1 MKTILRLLF
10 VVLAACA
17 ISSASTTQVWEQRTA
32 EDFEKGEASGVSITS
47 DGKLVLAPSVDLAYD
62 TGELYGWGLAR
73 DSRGRIFI
81 SGGNGGKVF
90 VMPPGASQTGSG
102 ASPAA
107 PGGSLVFKAAEM
119 GGHAVAGDSAD
130 NVYVGTSPDGKV
142 YKVTPEGK
150 SSVFFEPKTKYIWS
164 LAFDR
169 KGNLWVATGDKGEL
183 FRVDQQGKGSV
194 VYKCGDKHIRTVVA
208 LGDGVA
214 VGTEGRG
221 RIIRVSSSGT
231 AFGLYDAPAREIT
244 SVAVAADGTIYVT
257 GIGATG
263 HTPQRTSP
271 GFSPQPA
278 ATTSAVESF
287 AAILSEAGVQPP
299 RPAIGGSVGGAVTP

>member
-10 VVLAACA
+10 VVLAVCA
-17 ISSASTTQVWEQRTA
+17 ISAASTTQIWEQKTA
-32 EDFEKGEASGVSITS
+32 EDFEKGEASSVSITS
-47 DGKLVLAPSVDLAYD
+47 DGKLLLAPSVDLAYD

-90 VMPPGASQTGSG
+90 VLPPGASQTGSG
-102 ASPAA
+102 ASQAA
-107 PGGSLVFKAAEM
+107 PGGSLFFKAAEIEA
-119 GGHAVAGDSAD
+119 HALAVDSAD

-194 VYKCGDKHIRTVVA
+194 VYKCGDKHIRTVAA
-208 LGDGVA
+208 LADGVV
-214 VGTEGRG
+214 VGTEGHG
-221 RIIRVSSSGT
+221 RVIRVSSSGT
-231 AFGLYDAPAREIT
+231 AFVLYDAPVREIT
-244 SVAVAADGTIYVT
+244 SLVVARDETIYAA
-257 GIGATG
+257 GIGTSQQG
-263 HTPQRTSP
+263 PQRGSGP
-271 GFSPQPA
+271 PPPPA
-278 ATTSAVESF
+278 PVAFPATAFFFNDTATTER
-287 AAILSEAGVQPP
+287 I
-299 RPAIGGSVGGAVTP
+299 